1 VCGEVAVS
9 FDFRQYAQQDQQFAT
24 ILDVEGGTLKETG
37 LGDGDEVVDQFVDDD
52 VLFDDAFGEFAVVRE
67 QGVRRAGDCLTHERE
82 DANCLGAKVLVQSH
96 DGRVTRLI
104 RLRKTK
110 NSIHKRS
117 LVVRDIPSLGWGQ
130 SIEGREMIAALTGV
144 IGLVIGGVLAW
155 SLALRRAQSQRDS
168 LAQARSDLA
177 VRESELASVRENLD
191 RTREEQKVALENM
204 EGIFENLSNR
214 VLQQTVLQF
223 NHSQEQVMKERET
236 TLDRTLKPLA
246 DLLDE
251 YKRNLAD
258 FDKQHV
264 GVLGEV
270 KSRADELLNE
280 QRKSQV
286 ETRRLNLLLGR
297 SDHRG
302 RWGEIQL
309 ANVLEA
315 SGLKQHIDYD
325 LQVSSTIDSG
335 RSVRPDCVVSMPN
348 GSRVAIDAKFP
359 FDAFEAALSAD
370 DAVERK
376 TLEAK
381 HAKDLRAHVKTLR
394 EKAYWESIAPAPEF
408 VACFVPSDVAVSV
421 AFDADPEL
429 LTYAAKERVLIVG
442 PTNLLSLLWS
452 VAMVVRQQKLA
463 MNAEEI
469 YKVAETIFERI
480 RRVAEPV
487 SRMGKALDTQ
497 VKEYNSMITSFETR
511 LIVSAKSLQ
520 NLGGAAHAK
529 ELPELGQVDRLAA
542 RLDEVKWGVDA
553 AHPLPEG
560 SSEILDLEGYEDQS

>member
-1 VCGEVAVS
+1 MV
-9 FDFRQYAQQDQQFAT
+9 
-24 ILDVEGGTLKETG
+24 
-37 LGDGDEVVDQFVDDD
+37 
-52 VLFDDAFGEFAVVRE
+52 
-67 QGVRRAGDCLTHERE
+67 
-82 DANCLGAKVLVQSH
+82 
-96 DGRVTRLI
+96 
-104 RLRKTK
+104 
-110 NSIHKRS
+110 
-117 LVVRDIPSLGWGQ
+117 
-130 SIEGREMIAALTGV
+130 AALTGV
-144 IGLVIGGVLAW
+144 IGLVVGGVLAW
-155 SLALRRAQSQRDS
+155 SLAVRRAESQREA
-168 LAQARSDLA
+168 LAGARSELA
-177 VRESELASVRENLD
+177 VRASELAAAKENLE
-191 RTREEQKVALENM
+191 RTREEHEAALANM
-204 EGIFENLSNR
+204 EGVFENLSNR

-223 NHSQEQVMKERET
+223 NQSQEQVMKERET

-264 GVLGEV
+264 GALGEV

-315 SGLKQHIDYD
+315 SGLKQHIDYE
-325 LQVSSTIDSG
+325 LQVSATSDSG
-335 RSVRPDCVVSMPN
+335 RSVRPDCVVTMPN
-348 GSRVAIDAKFP
+348 GSRVAVDAKFP
-359 FDAFEAALSAD
+359 FDAYEAALSAG
-370 DAVERK
+370 DADERK

-394 EKAYWESIAPAPEF
+394 EKAYWESISPAPEF

-421 AFDADPEL
+421 AFEADPEL
-429 LTYAAKERVLIVG
+429 LQYAAKERVLIVG

-469 YKVAETIFERI
+469 YKVAETIFDRI
-480 RRVAEPV
+480 RLVAEPV

-529 ELPELGQVDRLAA
+529 ELPELGRVDRLAA
-542 RLDEVKWGVDA
+542 RLDDVKWGVDD

-560 SSEILDLEGYEDQS
+560 SLEILDLEGYEDPS